1 MNAEISE
8 SIQMAITPGECTDI
22 YYPGKSNSEVA
33 CFASTCENRF
43 YSGLSNTAFGG
54 SSTIT
59 FNPDQGVSDV
69 VLNLQLPVA
78 GGGTTYAN
86 WALARGWG
94 YAAIRQV
101 SFRVGGSSLYQIS
114 GDQMLVDALDECEDQ
129 AKKDALL
136 ALGGGECLD
145 VGDFAVQT
153 NLSAYVYIKLPWNT
167 PSSLQKTLP
176 LPSDL
181 NIAAAAA

>member
-8 SIQMAITPGECTDI
+8 SVQHAITPGDCQDL
-22 YYPGKSNSEVA
+22 YYAGKSNTEVQ
-33 CFASTCENRF
+33 CFPSTMENRF
-43 YSGLSNTAFGG
+43 YSGLNNAAFGG

-59 FNPDQGVSDV
+59 FNPDQGVSDL
-69 VLNLQLPVA
+69 VLNLQLPVP
-78 GGGTTYAN
+78 GTATYAN
-86 WALARGWG
+86 WALPRGWG

-101 SFRVGGSSLYQIS
+101 GFRVGGSSLYYVS
-114 GDQMLVDALDECEDQ
+114 GDQMLVDLLDDCEDQ
-129 AKKDALL
+129 AKKDAVL
-136 ALGGGECLD
+136 ALGGGECLAPA
-145 VGDFAVQT
+145 DFTSQT

-167 PSSLQKTLP
+167 ISSLQKTLP